1 MMSMSSKKRL
11 QATDRRQI
19 ILQGA
24 LKVFARKGFAGATT
38 REIAEAA
45 GVSEALLYRHFA
57 SKEMIYRE
65 LASLIGSNGERFK
78 QVLTA
83 VEPGPYG
90 FIRAFYFLGR
100 FILIGGP
107 GTPKDDSIDRLMG
120 YSLLE
125 DGSFAKAFLERLF
138 YPIVPYLEKCLGTLT
153 PEDRDV
159 STPSGSFECI
169 LLHHL
174 MGMVAIFLLPSE
186 PVMLE
191 TDPWI
196 LLERVL
202 TFGLRG
208 VGFSQAALTQY
219 LDFGRLDRE
228 FLNLSSHE
236 DHNEDARRRS

>member
-1 MMSMSSKKRL
+1 MKTKKRL
-11 QATDRRQI
+11 QATDRRQEI
-19 ILQGA
+19 VQSA

-65 LASLIGSNGERFK
+65 LASVLGRNAERFK
-78 QVLTA
+78 QVLSA
-83 VEPGPYG
+83 VPPSPYG

-100 FILIGGP
+100 YMLIGRP
-107 GTPKDDSIDRLMG
+107 GAPKEDSIDRLMG

-125 DGSFAKAFLERLF
+125 DGSFARAFLENLF
-138 YPIVPYLEKCLGTLT
+138 YPIVPYLEACLVTLT
-153 PEDRDV
+153 PPDRDV
-159 STPSGSFECI
+159 PTSPGSFECI

-174 MGMVAIFLLPSE
+174 MGMIAIFLLPSE
-186 PVMLE
+186 PVMPE
-191 TDPWI
+191 TDRQI

-208 VGFSQAALTQY
+208 MGFSQSALTEY
-219 LDFGRLDRE
+219 LDFGRLDTE
-228 FLNLSSHE
+228 FFHLHSHE
-236 DHNEDARRRS
+236 AQNEKPEHRS

>member
-1 MMSMSSKKRL
+1 MNSKKRL
-11 QATDRRQI
+11 NATDRRQAI
-19 ILQGA
+19 VQSA

-65 LASLIGSNGERFK
+65 LASLIGRRSEGFK

-83 VEPGPYG
+83 VPPSPYG

-125 DGSFAKAFLERLF
+125 DGSFANAFLEKLF
-138 YPIVPYLEKCLGTLT
+138 YPIVPYLEECLATLT

-159 STPSGSFECI
+159 PNPPDSLECI
-169 LLHHL
+169 ILHHL
-174 MGMVAIFLLPSE
+174 MGMVALFLLPSE

-202 TFGLRG
+202 AFGLRG
-208 VGFSQAALTQY
+208 MGFSQAALTQH

-228 FLNLSSHE
+228 FLNLPSHE
-236 DHNEDARRRS
+236 DHHE